1 MSQQLLLEGITA
13 QQVFDDNIADLKLS
27 WISGLEGADRTFD
40 TLAVKAAA
48 ASSDLVGHLNMIH
61 PSRIQIFGLQEV
73 EYHANLSSDE
83 RQTQIS
89 SLITSNP
96 PCIIV
101 ADGCKPDEELQ
112 LYCQRSSTPLFSTST
127 SAAEVIDHL
136 RFYLTKIGAP
146 FSTMHGVFMDLSL
159 IHI

>member
-40 TLAVKAAA
+40 TQAVKAAA

-73 EYHANLSSDE
+73 ETTRIFQAMSDKHKLA
-83 RQTQIS
+83 R
-89 SLITSNP
+89 
-96 PCIIV
+96 
-101 ADGCKPDEELQ
+101 
-112 LYCQRSSTPLFSTST
+112 
-127 SAAEVIDHL
+127 
-136 RFYLTKIGAP
+136 
-146 FSTMHGVFMDLSL
+146 
-159 IHI
+159 

>member
-13 QQVFDDNIADLKLS
+13 QQIFDDNIADLKLS

-40 TLAVKAAA
+40 SQAVKAAA

-73 EYHANLSSDE
+73 DYHAKLSSSE
-83 RQTQIS
+83 RQAQMS

-101 ADGCKPDEELQ
+101 ADGCKPDEEYSCIVNGHRP
-112 LYCQRSSTPLFSTST
+112 LYSQR
-127 SAAEVIDHL
+127 AL
-136 RFYLTKIGAP
+136 RQQR
-146 FSTMHGVFMDLSL
+146 
-159 IHI
+159 